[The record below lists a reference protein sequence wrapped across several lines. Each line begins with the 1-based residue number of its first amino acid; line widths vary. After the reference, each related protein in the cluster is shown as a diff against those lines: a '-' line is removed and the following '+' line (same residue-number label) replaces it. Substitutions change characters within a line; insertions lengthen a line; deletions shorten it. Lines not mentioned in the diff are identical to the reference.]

1 LAFRSLWSFQSAET
15 ISQYAPEIVYNQR
28 QLVGT
33 EVEVLANNVALLI
46 IDFNDDR
53 EKTFLFS

>member
-1 LAFRSLWSFQSAET
+1 LAFRSLSSFQSAET
-15 ISQYAPEIVYNQR
+15 ISQYDLNTPELVYNQR

-46 IDFNDDR
+46 ADFNDG
-53 EKTFLFS
+53 